1 MLVHLLLLLAH
12 LLHFFHH
19 LLHRHPPASAARA
32 GLGVLELVHE
42 IGQFVAKFVQ
52 PPKALA
58 RGQAGAILLALDHL
72 SEAGLDALEGLGFLF
87 VNAIGKLGNFGR
99 KLIKGVGQAIEHL
112 LDTLLLAGHIHVGLT
127 LILGFLGSG
136 HQFLLL

>member
-1 MLVHLLLLLAH
+1 M
-12 LLHFFHH
+12 
-19 LLHRHPPASAARA
+19 
-32 GLGVLELVHE
+32 
-42 IGQFVAKFVQ
+42 
-52 PPKALA
+52 A

-72 SEAGLDALEGLGFLF
+72 GEAGLDALEGLGFLL
-87 VNAIGKLGNFGR
+87 VNSIGKLGNFGG

-112 LDTLLLAGHIHVGLT
+112 LDTLLLAGHFHVGLT